1 MNDALETRINSLELA
16 LRLQEHRLEQLE
28 AEKIAVR
35 LTALEVTMENISDD
49 VQKIQE
55 ASDKLARCVE
65 AHGAQIKTFMWSV
78 GILLTLATIAAPFW
92 IR

>member
-55 ASDKLARCVE
+55 ASDKLTRCVE

-78 GILLTLATIAAPFW
+78 GILLTLATIIAPFW